1 MFRYFCLM
9 KLARDQ
15 VLHIA
20 KLARLQLSDDEI
32 ETYTNQLA
40 SILGYIEILNEV
52 DTSQVE
58 PTAQVTGLKNVMDA
72 DHVMKKSDC
81 EALLA
86 CSPLPKEDHQI
97 RVKPVFE

>member
-1 MFRYFCLM
+1 M
-9 KLARDQ
+9 KLTRDQ

-20 KLARLQLSDDEI
+20 TLARLQLSDDEI
-32 ETYTNQLA
+32 ETYTSQLA
-40 SILGYIEILNEV
+40 NILGYIEILNEV

-72 DHVMKKSDC
+72 DRVIKKSDR
-81 EALLA
+81 ESLLV
-86 CSPLPKEDHQI
+86 CSPLSKEDHQI